1 MSRQK
6 FFCTAISLDAHNNNI
21 HNLAQNLASDHII
34 SFLSGTEM
42 LEFLPD
48 GVEVLLFN
56 GNQIPVLDWNLFGI
70 WDEHPKLQVKYLGV
84 N

>member
-1 MSRQK
+1 MQLRKVEIRLQCCPPCMVCPLRPFEIKRRNS
-6 FFCTAISLDAHNNNI
+6 HNR
-21 HNLAQNLASDHII
+21 
-34 SFLSGTEM
+34 SFLSDTEM

-70 WDEHPKLQVKYLGV
+70 WDEHPKLEV
-84 N
+84 

>member
-1 MSRQK
+1 
-6 FFCTAISLDAHNNNI
+6 
-21 HNLAQNLASDHII
+21 
-34 SFLSGTEM
+34 M

-70 WDEHPKLQVKYLGV
+70 WDEHPKLQVKLLKSYDVRNFLDFLDISLSLSQSRKLSILSYSSMV
-84 N
+84 DPATPPS

>member
-1 MSRQK
+1 
-6 FFCTAISLDAHNNNI
+6 
-21 HNLAQNLASDHII
+21 
-34 SFLSGTEM
+34 M

-70 WDEHPKLQVKYLGV
+70 WDEHPKLEVMLELLTTCV
-84 N
+84 IFH

>member
-1 MSRQK
+1 
-6 FFCTAISLDAHNNNI
+6 
-21 HNLAQNLASDHII
+21 
-34 SFLSGTEM
+34 M

-70 WDEHPKLQVKYLGV
+70 WDEHPKLEVFTG
-84 N
+84 

>member
-1 MSRQK
+1 MVDS
-6 FFCTAISLDAHNNNI
+6 N
-21 HNLAQNLASDHII
+21 ASFPSD
-34 SFLSGTEM
+34 TEM

-70 WDEHPKLQVKYLGV
+70 WDEHPKLEVIH
-84 N
+84 